1 MKRRR
6 RTPLHERIAK
16 ILNALPDGD
25 WWTEGGQSGEIVPT
39 LDLYLYIATELG
51 SHIDSYIDRIEG
63 GYLYARAV
71 LNYDGGVILNEAAA
85 LIPENAEPETI
96 SEIASTAQ
104 SRAIVRACRLAWGA
118 HIKAYLSP
126 ANARNQLLAVAHSL
140 MRGVERD
147 IRLQIASNILGAPV
161 NSFADLTAA
170 ELAELISALVASNEL
185 SSQYAEE
192 DQHGRTHQ

>member
-6 RTPLHERIAK
+6 RTPLHERITK

-25 WWTEGGQSGEIVPT
+25 WWTEGGLSGEIVPT
-39 LDLYLYIATELG
+39 LDLYLHIAAELDA
-51 SHIDSYIDRIEG
+51 HIDSYIDRIDNNR
-63 GYLYARAV
+63 LYARAV
-71 LNYDGGVILNEAAA
+71 LNYDGGIVLNEAVAF
-85 LIPENAEPETI
+85 IPDNAEPETV
-96 SEIASTAQ
+96 SEIASIAQ

-126 ANARNQLLAVAHSL
+126 ANARNQLLAVAHAL

-170 ELAELISALVASNEL
+170 ELAELISALVSEEP

-192 DQHGRTHQ
+192 DQHGRTQQ

>member
-25 WWTEGGQSGEIVPT
+25 WWTEGGQSGDVVPT

-51 SHIDSYIDRIEG
+51 THIDSYIDRIDNNR
-63 GYLYARAV
+63 LYARAV
-71 LNYDGGVILNEAAA
+71 LNYDGGVILNEAVA

-96 SEIASTAQ
+96 SEIASVAQ

-126 ANARNQLLAVAHSL
+126 TNARNQLLAVAHSL

-170 ELAELISALVASNEL
+170 ELAELISALVADEP
-185 SSQYAEE
+185 SSQYEPPSNP
-192 DQHGRTHQ
+192 

>member
-39 LDLYLYIATELG
+39 LDLYLHIAAELG
-51 SHIDSYIDRIEG
+51 CHIDAYIDRIDNNR
-63 GYLYARAV
+63 LYARAV
-71 LNYDGGVILNEAAA
+71 LSYDGGIVINEAVA

-96 SEIASTAQ
+96 SEIASIAQ

-140 MRGVERD
+140 TRGIERD

-170 ELAELISALVASNEL
+170 ELAELISELVSEEP
-185 SSQYAEE
+185 SSQYESPSNP
-192 DQHGRTHQ
+192 

>member
-1 MKRRR
+1 MKRRG

-25 WWTEGGQSGEIVPT
+25 WWVEGGQSGEIVPT
-39 LDLYLYIATELG
+39 LDLYLYIAAELG
-51 SHIDSYIDRIEG
+51 AHIDAYIDRIEG
-63 GYLYARAV
+63 GCLYARAV
-71 LNYDGGVILNEAAA
+71 LNYDGGIVLNEAVA

-96 SEIASTAQ
+96 SEIASIAQ
-104 SRAIVRACRLAWGA
+104 SRALVRACRLAWGA

-161 NSFADLTAA
+161 RSFGDLTSA
-170 ELAELISALVASNEL
+170 ELAELIAALVAEP

-192 DQHGRTHQ
+192 DQHGRTQ

>member
-6 RTPLHERIAK
+6 RTPLHERTTK
-16 ILNALPDGD
+16 ILSALPDGD

-39 LDLYLYIATELG
+39 LDLYLHIAAELG
-51 SHIDSYIDRIEG
+51 CHIDSYIDRIEG

-71 LNYDGGVILNEAAA
+71 LNYDGGIVLNEAVA
-85 LIPENAEPETI
+85 LIPENAESETV
-96 SEIASTAQ
+96 SEIASIAQ

-126 ANARNQLLAVAHSL
+126 ANARNQLLGVAHSL
-140 MRGVERD
+140 MRGVDREA
-147 IRLQIASNILGAPV
+147 RLQIASNILGAPV

-170 ELAELISALVASNEL
+170 ELAELISALVADEP
-185 SSQYAEE
+185 SSQYE
-192 DQHGRTHQ
+192 TPSNP

>member
-39 LDLYLYIATELG
+39 LDLYLYIAAELG
-51 SHIDSYIDRIEG
+51 AHIDSYIDRIDNNR
-63 GYLYARAV
+63 LYARAV
-71 LNYDGGVILNEAAA
+71 LSYDGGIVLNEAVA

-96 SEIASTAQ
+96 SEIASIAQ

-118 HIKAYLSP
+118 HIKAYHSP
-126 ANARNQLLAVAHSL
+126 TNARNQLLAVAHSL
-140 MRGVERD
+140 TRGIERD

-170 ELAELISALVASNEL
+170 ELAELITALVADEP
-185 SSQYAEE
+185 SSQYEPPSNP
-192 DQHGRTHQ
+192 

>member
-39 LDLYLYIATELG
+39 LDLYLHIAAELG
-51 SHIDSYIDRIEG
+51 CHIDAYIDRIEG

-71 LNYDGGVILNEAAA
+71 LSYDGGVVLNEAVA

-96 SEIASTAQ
+96 SEITSVAQ
-104 SRAIVRACRLAWGA
+104 SRALVRACRLAWGA

-126 ANARNQLLAVAHSL
+126 ANTRNQLLALAHSL
-140 MRGVERD
+140 LRGVDREE
-147 IRLQIASNILGAPV
+147 RLQIASNILGAPV
-161 NSFADLTAA
+161 NSFADLTTA
-170 ELAELISALVASNEL
+170 ELAELISALVADEP
-185 SSQYAEE
+185 SSQYEPPSNP
-192 DQHGRTHQ
+192 

>member
-6 RTPLHERIAK
+6 RTPLHERITK

-39 LDLYLYIATELG
+39 LDLYLYIAAELG
-51 SHIDSYIDRIEG
+51 AHIDAYIDRIEG
-63 GYLYARAV
+63 GCLYARAV
-71 LNYDGGVILNEAAA
+71 LNYDGGIVLNEAVA
-85 LIPENAEPETI
+85 LIPENAEPETV
-96 SEIASTAQ
+96 SEIASMAQ
-104 SRAIVRACRLAWGA
+104 SRAIIRACRLAWGA

-126 ANARNQLLAVAHSL
+126 ANTRNQLLALAHSL
-140 MRGVERD
+140 LRGVERD

-170 ELAELISALVASNEL
+170 ELAELISALVSEEP
-185 SSQYAEE
+185 SSQYEPPSNP
-192 DQHGRTHQ
+192 

>member
-16 ILNALPDGD
+16 ILSTLPDGE

-39 LDLYLYIATELG
+39 LDLYLHIAAELG
-51 SHIDSYIDRIEG
+51 CHIDAYIDRIEG

-71 LNYDGGVILNEAAA
+71 LNYDGSVVLSESLAP
-85 LIPENAEPETI
+85 IPENAEPETV
-96 SEIASTAQ
+96 SEIASMAQ
-104 SRAIVRACRLAWGA
+104 SRAIIRACRLAWGA

-126 ANARNQLLAVAHSL
+126 ANARNQLLAVAHAL

-170 ELAELISALVASNEL
+170 ELAELISALVSEEP

-192 DQHGRTHQ
+192 DQHGRTQQ

>member
-39 LDLYLYIATELG
+39 LDLYLYIAAELG
-51 SHIDSYIDRIEG
+51 AHIDSYIDRIDNNR
-63 GYLYARAV
+63 LYARAV
-71 LNYDGGVILNEAAA
+71 LNYDGGIVLNEAVA
-85 LIPENAEPETI
+85 LIPDNAEPEVI
-96 SEIASTAQ
+96 NELASMAQ

-140 MRGVERD
+140 TRGIEREA
-147 IRLQIASNILGAPV
+147 RLQIASNILGAPV
-161 NSFADLTAA
+161 RSFGDLTAA
-170 ELAELISALVASNEL
+170 ELAELISALVADEP
-185 SSQYAEE
+185 SSQYEPPSNP
-192 DQHGRTHQ
+192 

>member
-16 ILNALPDGD
+16 ILSTLPDGE
-25 WWTEGGQSGEIVPT
+25 WWTEGGQSGEVVPT
-39 LDLYLYIATELG
+39 LDLYLYIAAELG
-51 SHIDSYIDRIEG
+51 AHIDSYIDRIDSNR
-63 GYLYARAV
+63 LYARAV
-71 LNYDGGVILNEAAA
+71 LSYDGGIVLNEAVA

-96 SEIASTAQ
+96 SEIASIAQ

-126 ANARNQLLAVAHSL
+126 ANARNQLLALAHSL
-140 MRGVERD
+140 LRGVDRET
-147 IRLQIASNILGAPV
+147 RLQIASNILGAPV

-170 ELAELISALVASNEL
+170 ELAELVSALVSEEP

-192 DQHGRTHQ
+192 DQHGRTQQ

>member
-16 ILNALPDGD
+16 ILSTLPDGE

-39 LDLYLYIATELG
+39 LDLYLYIAAELDA
-51 SHIDSYIDRIEG
+51 HIDSYIDRIDNNR
-63 GYLYARAV
+63 LYARAV
-71 LNYDGGVILNEAAA
+71 LSYDSGIVLNEAVA
-85 LIPENAEPETI
+85 LIPDNAEPETI
-96 SEIASTAQ
+96 SEIASMAQ
-104 SRAIVRACRLAWGA
+104 SRAIIRACRLAWGA

-126 ANARNQLLAVAHSL
+126 TNARNQLLAVAHSL

-170 ELAELISALVASNEL
+170 ELAELISALVSEEP
-185 SSQYAEE
+185 SSQYEPPSNP
-192 DQHGRTHQ
+192 

>member
-16 ILNALPDGD
+16 ILSTLPDGE

-39 LDLYLYIATELG
+39 LDLYLHIAAELG
-51 SHIDSYIDRIEG
+51 CHIDAYIDRIEG

-71 LNYDGGVILNEAAA
+71 LNYDDGVVLSESLAP
-85 LIPENAEPETI
+85 IPENAEPETV
-96 SEIASTAQ
+96 SEIASMAQ
-104 SRAIVRACRLAWGA
+104 SRAIIRACRLAWGA

-126 ANARNQLLAVAHSL
+126 ANTRNQLLAVAHAL

-170 ELAELISALVASNEL
+170 ELAELISALVAEP

-192 DQHGRTHQ
+192 DQHGRTQ